1 MESGMEVKDP
11 KKGIIDLIMKKTAFI
26 LIPKVLTHFQVTQL
40 YVVFSQRKQ
49 LSPTNRHASFSTP
62 DAIPSA
68 DQVRITPSLRSQRGS
83 VWTKNKVT
91 FDHWEAEVTF
101 RVSGRGRM
109 GADGLVRR
117 HRLQQWSEFKLHLLY
132 KRLQVNT
139 SLRRIT
145 CLILEFA
152 SSFPSWITEMGQ
164 KIFRIIINLKSC

>member
-1 MESGMEVKDP
+1 M
-11 KKGIIDLIMKKTAFI
+11 KKKKTAFI
-26 LIPKVLTHFQVTQL
+26 LIPKMLTHFQVTQL
-40 YVVFSQRKQ
+40 YVGFSQRKQ
-49 LSPTNRHASFSTP
+49 LSPTNRHASVSTP

-83 VWTKNKVT
+83 VWTKNKVN

-117 HRLQQWSEFKLHLLY
+117 HQLQQWSKFNLHLLY
-132 KRLQVNT
+132 KRFQVST
-139 SLRRIT
+139 SLRGIT

-164 KIFRIIINLKSC
+164 NISK